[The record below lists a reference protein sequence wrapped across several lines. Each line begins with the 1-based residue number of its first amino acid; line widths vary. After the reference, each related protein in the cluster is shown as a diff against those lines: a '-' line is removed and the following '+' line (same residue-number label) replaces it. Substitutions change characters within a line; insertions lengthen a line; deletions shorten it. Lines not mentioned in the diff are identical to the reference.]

1 MSFVLGAEIQLHRQ
15 PEMQL
20 HQQPVTTCTLFLM
33 QRSSAIS
40 DQSLN
45 CTSTSFVFGAE
56 IQLYERPVNEKTLL
70 LVQKSSSIIGQS
82 LHVLCSWCRDPAA
95 SLTSHYTSFVFG
107 AEIQLHHRPVTTRPL
122 FLVQRS
128 SSITDQSLN
137 VLCSWCRDPAPSATG
152 HWMSSLFFAQRYR
165 WLSPS
170 ATRLWTS
177 PSACRWTTEAWH
189 GGCLATSMGSLVT
202 TSFFPMVPLWPLTW
216 PTDRSTKTLDPSVSY
231 FWL

>member
-20 HQQPVTTCTLFLM
+20 HQQPVTTFTLFLM

-45 CTSTSFVFGAE
+45 CTSTSFVFGAVFGAE

-82 LHVLCSWCRDPAA
+82 LHVLCSWCRDPAP
-95 SLTSHYTSFVFG
+95 SPTSHYTSFVLG
-107 AEIQLHHRPVTTRPL
+107 AETQLHHRPVTTRPL

-128 SSITDQSLN
+128 SSITD
-137 VLCSWCRDPAPSATG
+137 
-152 HWMSSLFFAQRYR
+152 
-165 WLSPS
+165 
-170 ATRLWTS
+170 
-177 PSACRWTTEAWH
+177 
-189 GGCLATSMGSLVT
+189 
-202 TSFFPMVPLWPLTW
+202 
-216 PTDRSTKTLDPSVSY
+216 
-231 FWL
+231 